1 MAKTEI
7 HRAIVQAHV
16 WDMSSGRY
24 VATDN
29 VVETDI
35 ANLEGIDINIKRSS
49 NRFLKGPIPWNWIIR
64 ASRLPGRALTLG
76 LCLWRLEGATRKAA
90 IPLSNSELEPFGID
104 RAAKSRGLA
113 ELEQAGL
120 IKVARRRGRWP
131 IVTLLK

>member
-1 MAKTEI
+1 MAKTKI

-16 WDMSSGRY
+16 WDKSSGRY

-35 ANLEGIDINIKRSS
+35 ANLEGLDISIKRSN
-49 NRFLKGPIPWNWIIR
+49 NRFLKGPIPWDWIIR
-64 ASRLPGRALTLG
+64 ASRLRGRALTLG
-76 LCLWRLEGATRKAA
+76 LCLWRLEGATRKTAV
-90 IPLSNSELEPFGID
+90 PLGNAELQPFGID

-120 IKVARRRGRWP
+120 IKVTRQRGRWP